1 MALVS
6 VFLLAFIEISLPL
19 PIIFV
24 MDGSVEAAF
33 FTIAVAGSL
42 GSLFFIYLSQP
53 LRRWV
58 VKRYGMES
66 LIFRRT
72 EQFMVRYGAAGVGL
86 LAPMILGHAATAVG
100 AVVLGAPTAKLAIWM
115 IAGVVLWTLIYYVAF
130 LMGGSLFG
138 WEL

>member
-1 MALVS
+1 MVFVS

-19 PIIFV
+19 PIVFV

-33 FTIAVAGSL
+33 FTIGVAGSL

-53 LRRWV
+53 IRRWV
-58 VKRYGMES
+58 VRRYGMES

-72 EQFMVRYGAAGVGL
+72 ERFMVRYGAAGVGL

-115 IAGVVLWTLIYYVAF
+115 IVGVVLWTLIYYVAF

-138 WEL
+138 WKP